1 MDGAQSYHQDAILV
15 SRLASLWSALRKLR
29 LAIVPSSSGSEASP
43 AMDETCHQTASF
55 VDPERALLRHQIG
68 ARWDMIHRL
77 NALKTPS
84 SELSCALCGYTS
96 DRVEFN
102 ERVAECIFEGGTI
115 PRYQCPKCDVIFG
128 SELMLDLSPE
138 ALAREYEWHYQVF
151 TEGDSTEH
159 EIRAFRGLNPERGKT
174 YINWGSGAWS
184 SSTELLRAEGWQ
196 VFGYEPHS
204 SANGGGDYVLT
215 SRSELEQLR
224 PAGIFSNN
232 VLEHFRYPVEALREM
247 AALLPRG
254 ALMSHATPC
263 FEYRFEFTRFHLF
276 FFLGRSRAWIAENA
290 NLDIV
295 DYQTDGD
302 FMNLVLQTR

>member
-1 MDGAQSYHQDAILV
+1 M
-15 SRLASLWSALRKLR
+15 
-29 LAIVPSSSGSEASP
+29 
-43 AMDETCHQTASF
+43 
-55 VDPERALLRHQIG
+55 
-68 ARWDMIHRL
+68 
-77 NALKTPS
+77 
-84 SELSCALCGYTS
+84 
-96 DRVEFN
+96 
-102 ERVAECIFEGGTI
+102 
-115 PRYQCPKCDVIFG
+115 IFG

-204 SANGGGDYVLT
+204 SANGGGEYVLT

-254 ALMSHATPC
+254 LSCLTRPPALNIVLS
-263 FEYRFEFTRFHLF
+263 
-276 FFLGRSRAWIAENA
+276 SRASIFSFFSA
-290 NLDIV
+290 
-295 DYQTDGD
+295 GR
-302 FMNLVLQTR
+302 VLGSLKTPTWTSSIIKPMETS